1 MIHWWN
7 EAPIWQR
14 FLIFGMAVGL
24 FGLGMQTWVWS
35 SQDNSIVL
43 LTRDI
48 ADLTTKNQE
57 AIKTISALKDVEG
70 EVVSLREKLLP
81 TLQQLPIGAEPR
93 RFRRDVVNIGKQTG
107 VSVRLWRP
115 QKNLSNAE
123 QADMSLRIIVKV
135 EGSFHGTVQF
145 LERMLE
151 LSWIQAINPVVLM
164 RKPDAGAT
172 SQVMTD
178 FTIKGLAPQQLLPT
192 KERLKT

>member
-1 MIHWWN
+1 MNQWW
-7 EAPIWQR
+7 EETPIWQR
-14 FLIFGMAVGL
+14 FLIFGMSVGL

-35 SQDNSIVL
+35 FQDNSIVL

-48 ADLTTKNQE
+48 ADLNTKNQQ
-57 AIKTISALKDVEG
+57 AIKSISALKGVEG
-70 EVVSLREKLLP
+70 EVVSLHEKLLP
-81 TLQQLPIGAEPR
+81 TLQQMPVGAEPK

-115 QKNLSNAE
+115 QKNLSDAG

-145 LERMLE
+145 LEKMLE
-151 LSWIQAINPVVLM
+151 LSWIQTINPLVLI
-164 RKPDAGAT
+164 RKPDAGNT
-172 SQVMTD
+172 SLVMTD
-178 FTIKGLAPQQLLPT
+178 FTINSLVPHRLLPT

>member
-1 MIHWWN
+1 MIQWWD
-7 EAPIWQR
+7 ETPIWQR

-43 LTRDI
+43 LIRDI
-48 ADLTTKNQE
+48 ADLSTKNQE

-70 EVVSLREKLLP
+70 EVVNLREKLLP
-81 TLQQLPIGAEPR
+81 TLQQLPGGAEPQ

-115 QKNLSNAE
+115 QKNLLDAGQE
-123 QADMSLRIIVKV
+123 DMSLRIIVRG
-135 EGSFHGTVQF
+135 EGGFHGTVQF
-145 LERMLE
+145 LEKILE
-151 LSWIQAINPVVLM
+151 LPWIQTINPLVLI
-164 RKPDAGAT
+164 RKPDAGNT
-172 SQVMTD
+172 SLVMTD
-178 FTIKGLAPQQLLPT
+178 FTITGLAPQRLLPT

>member
-1 MIHWWN
+1 MIHWWD
-7 EAPIWQR
+7 ETPIWQR

-43 LTRDI
+43 LVRDI
-48 ADLTTKNQE
+48 ADLNTKNQE
-57 AIKTISALKDVEG
+57 AISTISALKDVEG
-70 EVVSLREKLLP
+70 EVVNLREKLLS
-81 TLQQLPIGAEPR
+81 TLQPLPDGAEPQ

-115 QKNLSNAE
+115 QNNLLDAG
-123 QADMSLRIIVKV
+123 QADMSLRIIVRV

-145 LERMLE
+145 LEKILE
-151 LSWIQAINPVVLM
+151 LPWIQTINPLVLI
-164 RKPDAGAT
+164 RKPDAGNT
-172 SQVMTD
+172 SLVMTD
-178 FTIKGLAPQQLLPT
+178 FTITGLAPQRLLPT